1 MTEKELELLGFEK
14 QIVTNDESQNG
25 YDFYFYSYKIADG
38 LTFISCANDEVE
50 LDDFAI
56 ENWYVEIEE
65 TNPQIKFDSFGKVQ
79 VLFNILEKAANEK

>member
-50 LDDFAI
+50 LDDFA
-56 ENWYVEIEE
+56 
-65 TNPQIKFDSFGKVQ
+65 KVQ